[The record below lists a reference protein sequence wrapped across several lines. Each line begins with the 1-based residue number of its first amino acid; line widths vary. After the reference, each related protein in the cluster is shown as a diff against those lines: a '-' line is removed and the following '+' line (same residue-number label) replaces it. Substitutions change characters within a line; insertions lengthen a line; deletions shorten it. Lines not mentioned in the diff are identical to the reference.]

1 MASNRERI
9 PKILSAH
16 GIASRRKAEAMVAA
30 GRVSVNGVVAT
41 LGQSADVSCD
51 VITVDGVTLR
61 AKDAFVY
68 IMLNKPCG
76 YLSTARDERGRKTIL
91 ELTRDVGVRVYPI
104 GRLDKES
111 EGLILLTNDGDF
123 ANRIAH
129 PSGEKV
135 KVYRVE
141 VFGDITKAY
150 KLLCEPV
157 KIDDYVVSAVNVEII
172 SQKGKTGV
180 ISISIAEGRNRQIRK
195 MCAVCGLKVVSLR
208 RVSIGGLELGTLPLG
223 KWRHLTESEVEE
235 LRGEE
240 SVTICNAL
248 NMKVADGKNRM
259 TTHSSIQQ
267 EILRIMKINP

>member
-1 MASNRERI
+1 MLMASNRERI

-16 GIASRRKAEAMVAA
+16 GIASRRKAEAMVAE
-30 GRVSVNGVVAT
+30 GRVSVNGVVAA

-76 YLSTARDERGRKTIL
+76 YLSTARDERGRQTIL
-91 ELTRDVGVRVYPI
+91 ELTRDVGVRVYLV

-141 VFGDITKAY
+141 VLGDISKAY
-150 KLLCEPV
+150 ALLCEPV
-157 KIDDYVVSAVNVEII
+157 EIDDYVVSAVSVEII
-172 SQKGKTGV
+172 SQKGNSGV

-208 RVSIGGLELGTLPLG
+208 RVSIGALELGSLPLG
-223 KWRHLTESEVEE
+223 KWRHLTESEVEA
-235 LRGEE
+235 LRG
-240 SVTICNAL
+240 
-248 NMKVADGKNRM
+248 
-259 TTHSSIQQ
+259 
-267 EILRIMKINP
+267 